1 MLNPK
6 YEIDQFD
13 RYVLRKRSRDFYL
26 YIKKNPGATLRQIT
40 RHFDMNER
48 NLRRVMKK
56 LLTNRLIKTKLKS
69 SKRDKAHYYYVTRS
83 RVNIIGI

>member
-13 RYVLRKRSRDFYL
+13 RFVLRKRSRDFYIYL
-26 YIKKNPGATLRQIT
+26 KKNPGATLRQIT

-48 NLRRVMKK
+48 NLRRVMMK
-56 LLTNRLIKTKLKS
+56 LINNGLIRPRL
-69 SKRDKAHYYYVTRS
+69 KRGDKAHYYYITKTK
-83 RVNIIGI
+83 VNLINR